1 VCHDSAGDDQI
12 KALYITTAPVDW
24 PKEEEGGLPARGT
37 QKPKFKANKQCTTV
51 RVEYEKLRKNVF
63 PPLLCVIVG
72 WRSKSPGR
80 HHDCRNCDVGLF
92 GISHLGGM
100 GGGGSRYGASKWL
113 K

>member
-1 VCHDSAGDDQI
+1 MILQVTIKSKRFTSPQLQWIGPRKRKAGF
-12 KALYITTAPVDW
+12 L
-24 PKEEEGGLPARGT
+24 RGT

-100 GGGGSRYGASKWL
+100 GGGTAAMALANG
-113 K
+113 